1 MKFVTVRDLRL
12 NPRQVWER
20 LDRDKEMIITSNG
33 KPVALLTRINEEDFE
48 QTLVGLRRARALM
61 AIEQMQRASLAA
73 GTDRMSDSKIAAEIR
88 VARRSRTR

>member
-12 NPRQVWER
+12 KPRQVWER

-33 KPVALLTRINEEDFE
+33 KPVALLTRITEEDFE

-73 GTDRMSDSKIAAEIR
+73 RTDRMSDSKIAAEIR
-88 VARRSRTR
+88 AARRSRTR

>member
-1 MKFVTVRDLRL
+1 VKFVTVRDLRL
-12 NPRQVWER
+12 KPRQVWER

-33 KPVALLTRINEEDFE
+33 KPVALLTRITEEDFE

-73 GTDRMSDSKIAAEIR
+73 RTDRMSDSKIAAEIR
-88 VARRSRTR
+88 AARRSRTR